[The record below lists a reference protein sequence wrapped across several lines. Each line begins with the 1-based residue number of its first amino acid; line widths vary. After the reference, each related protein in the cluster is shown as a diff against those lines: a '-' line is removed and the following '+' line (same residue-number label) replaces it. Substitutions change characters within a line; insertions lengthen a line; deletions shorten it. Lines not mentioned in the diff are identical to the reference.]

1 MNRQVVEACLPCFF
15 ALAIAFF
22 VAWLMLRVSGAKLNL
37 RRLRKIHSCQDGG
50 VQSLAFVLTVPIF
63 LVTVMFI
70 VQVSQLMIG
79 TMVVN
84 YSAYAAARAATV
96 WVAAE
101 TDELPQNE
109 LWFDI
114 AEGDP
119 AVITPADFSQHSLKY
134 QKIYAAAA
142 MAVAPISPSRNT
154 GQVMSARVEPIAQS
168 MEQAY
173 AALDPT
179 AANNSRMPV
188 RIRNKLA
195 YAFNNTAVRI
205 EFEDKHSRRGPTY
218 NPRRLVIEDDGSTY
232 RDWNR
237 HEIGWDDP
245 ITITVSHDFAMI
257 PGPGRFL
264 AKYLVRAD
272 GQPDTVSD
280 RMDRNGSLYTTTIW
294 ASATMTNDG
303 FKSVVPYVQQQ

>member
-1 MNRQVVEACLPCFF
+1 MNRQILEACIPCFI
-15 ALAIAFF
+15 ALVTTFF
-22 VAWLMLRVSGAKLNL
+22 IAWLMIRISGAKLNL
-37 RRLRKIHSCQDGG
+37 RRLKTIHSCQDGG
-50 VQSLAFVLTVPIF
+50 VQSLAFVLTVPLF
-63 LVTVMFI
+63 LMSVMFI

-96 WVAAE
+96 WIAAE

-114 AEGDP
+114 AEGEP
-119 AVITPADFSQHSLKY
+119 AVVTPNDFDQRPLKY

-142 MAVAPISPSRNT
+142 MAVAPISPSRAT
-154 GQVMSARVEPIAQS
+154 GQVMLAQAEPIAQS
-168 MEQAY
+168 MERAY
-173 AALDPT
+173 GALDPT
-179 AANNSRMPV
+179 AVNNSRMPG

-205 EFEDKHSRRGPTY
+205 EFEDKHTQRGPTY
-218 NPRRLVIEDDGSTY
+218 NPRRLVVEDDGTTY
-232 RDWNR
+232 REWNR

-245 ITITVSHDFAMI
+245 VTVTVSHDFAMI

-280 RMDRNGSLYTTTIW
+280 RIDRNGSLYTTTIW

-303 FKSVVPYVQQQ
+303 FKSVVPYVQQ